1 MNIKKI
7 AASFLAAAMVTS
19 SLAIGSFAANIGV
32 SEGTLDEETGLLYV
46 PLDDGTLKVT
56 YPDGTSL
63 EGDIVIPEIFGDGEN
78 AKTVTE
84 MERNIITGQS
94 RVRSVS
100 IPKTI
105 EKIDSNPSY
114 FSSLSSLEEITVAED
129 NQFFSSEDGVLF
141 NKDKTELF
149 RYPVKKD
156 GTSYS
161 IPSTVSVVED
171 LCFNGSEI
179 ESVTIPNSVRLL
191 GDGAFCSCKNLKTLN
206 IPASVEEIGRGS
218 SLVAGSG
225 VTSITVD
232 AGNIHYIDVNGVL
245 FTADRKTLVAFP
257 VGSDMEEYTI
267 PDGTETVFSVVFEGD
282 SSIKKVNFPE
292 SVTKMDA
299 YTFLGCENLVS
310 AEIPNKVTEIRG
322 TFLGCSTLETVT
334 LPLSLTEIGNQ
345 TFGGCGSLKTINYT
359 GTQADWDK
367 IKIGTDNEAINN
379 ATIYFS
385 DGTTGGT
392 EITDVVQEPTVTE
405 KEDGTK
411 DFTPGVKKNA
421 TTSDSD
427 IETMKSITANAP
439 AEAFDEGVVLN
450 VSHDTFSGSGNSFA
464 VDISFVNSETNEKVQ
479 PKEGTSVTVKIP
491 VPENL
496 KNSDP
501 LFVYH
506 INDNGKAEKV
516 EAETETIAG
525 VKYMVFKATHF
536 STYVLSDNPN
546 AADDTAGG
554 NTSGSTGGNTGGTT
568 STPSTP
574 ADTTPSAPSTSTST
588 PAASDT
594 TSGESTS
601 SETMSSEPVSSD
613 NTTSSAPSASDSN
626 PTTGVAVSALPLLA
640 AVSAVIVIKN
650 KK

>member
-7 AASFLAAAMVTS
+7 AASFLAAAMVIS

-32 SEGTLDEETGLLYV
+32 AEGTLDEETGLLYV

-56 YPDGTSL
+56 YPDGVTL
-63 EGDIVIPEIFGDGEN
+63 EGDIVIPETFGEGDEE
-78 AKTVTE
+78 KTVTQIHYNLIFSPQN
-84 MERNIITGQS
+84 MTS
-94 RVRSVS
+94 LS

-105 EKIDSNPSY
+105 TNISREEKCV
-114 FSSLSSLEEITVAED
+114 SSSRLELASITVDED
-129 NQFFSSEDGVLF
+129 NPVFSSEDGVLF
-141 NKDKTELF
+141 NKDKTEIIK
-149 RYPVKKD
+149 YPSKKLR
-156 GTSYS
+156 TEYI
-161 IPSTVSVVED
+161 IPSTVVTIGD
-171 LCFNGSEI
+171 ACFAGCELQ
-179 ESVTIPNSVRLL
+179 SVTIPVSVKTI
-191 GDGAFCSCKNLKTLN
+191 GFHAFWDCWELSQLN
-206 IPASVEEIGRGS
+206 ILDSVSYINSGIIE
-218 SLVAGSG
+218 GSG
-225 VTSITVD
+225 VTEITVD
-232 AGNIHYIDVNGVL
+232 PGNTDYCVIDGVL
-245 FTADRKTLVAFP
+245 FTTDKKTLVAYP
-257 VGSDMEEYTI
+257 IANGLEEYYIPNGTEILLHSAFSGNKTIKNVII
-267 PDGTETVFSVVFEGD
+267 PD
-282 SSIKKVNFPE
+282 SI
-292 SVTKMDA
+292 TTIDA
-299 YTFLGCENLVS
+299 YTFGWCSNLTTV
-310 AEIPNKVTEIRG
+310 EIPSKVTEIRG
-322 TFLGCSTLETVT
+322 TFMGCFKLEAVT
-334 LPLSLTEIGNQ
+334 LPLSLTNIGSQ
-345 TFGGCGSLKTINYT
+345 TFNGCSSLKTVNYA

-367 IKIGTDNEAINN
+367 IRIGTDNEAINN

-392 EITDVVQEPTVTE
+392 EITDVVQKPAVTE

-501 LFVYH
+501 LFMYH

-613 NTTSSAPSASDSN
+613 NTTSSVPSTSDSN
-626 PTTGVAVSALPLLA
+626 PTTGVAMSALPLLA

>member
-1 MNIKKI
+1 MHSAFSGN
-7 AASFLAAAMVTS
+7 
-19 SLAIGSFAANIGV
+19 
-32 SEGTLDEETGLLYV
+32 
-46 PLDDGTLKVT
+46 
-56 YPDGTSL
+56 
-63 EGDIVIPEIFGDGEN
+63 
-78 AKTVTE
+78 
-84 MERNIITGQS
+84 
-94 RVRSVS
+94 
-100 IPKTI
+100 KTI
-105 EKIDSNPSY
+105 KNVI
-114 FSSLSSLEEITVAED
+114 
-129 NQFFSSEDGVLF
+129 
-141 NKDKTELF
+141 
-149 RYPVKKD
+149 
-156 GTSYS
+156 
-161 IPSTVSVVED
+161 IPD
-171 LCFNGSEI
+171 
-179 ESVTIPNSVRLL
+179 SVT
-191 GDGAFCSCKNLKTLN
+191 
-206 IPASVEEIGRGS
+206 
-218 SLVAGSG
+218 
-225 VTSITVD
+225 
-232 AGNIHYIDVNGVL
+232 
-245 FTADRKTLVAFP
+245 
-257 VGSDMEEYTI
+257 TI
-267 PDGTETVFSVVFEGD
+267 
-282 SSIKKVNFPE
+282 
-292 SVTKMDA
+292 DA
-299 YTFLGCENLVS
+299 YTFGWCSNLTTV
-310 AEIPNKVTEIRG
+310 EIPSKVTEIRG
-322 TFLGCSTLETVT
+322 TFMGCFKLEAVT
-334 LPLSLTEIGNQ
+334 LPLSLTNIGSQ
-345 TFGGCGSLKTINYT
+345 TFNGCSSLKTVNYA
-359 GTQADWDK
+359 GTQKDWDK
-367 IKIGTDNEAINN
+367 IEIGTDNEDINN

-385 DGTTGGT
+385 DGTIGGT

-594 TSGESTS
+594 TTGESTS

>member
-7 AASFLAAAMVTS
+7 AASFLAAAMVIS

-32 SEGTLDEETGLLYV
+32 AEGTLDEETGLLYV
-46 PLDDGTLKVT
+46 PLEDGTLQVT
-56 YPDGTSL
+56 IPDGTHPN
-63 EGDIVIPEIFGDGEN
+63 GDIVIPETFGEGEN
-78 AKTVTE
+78 AKTVTQIHGDLIYYS
-84 MERNIITGQS
+84 RGITS
-94 RVRSVS
+94 LF
-100 IPKTI
+100 IPKTVVS
-105 EKIDSNPSY
+105 IDHWHTLSTFGYLESITVDEENTA
-114 FSSLSSLEEITVAED
+114 FSSV
-129 NQFFSSEDGVLF
+129 DGVLF
-141 NKDKTELF
+141 NKDKTKILK
-149 RYPVKKD
+149 YPFEKSEI
-156 GTSYS
+156 GYS
-161 IPSTVSVVED
+161 IPSTVTTVGYS
-171 LCFNGSEI
+171 CFGGSKI
-179 ESVTIPNSVRLL
+179 HSVTIPDSVKELEW
-191 GDGAFCSCKNLKTLN
+191 GAFENCRALTELN
-206 IPASVEEIGRGS
+206 IPSSVVTIGHG
-218 SLVAGSG
+218 LVNNSG
-225 VTSITVD
+225 VSKITVD
-232 AGNIHYIDVNGVL
+232 SANTNFCAVDGVL
-245 FTADRKTLVAFP
+245 FSADKKTLVAFP
-257 VGSDMEEYTI
+257 VSSEIEEYAI
-267 PDGTETVFSVVFEGD
+267 PTETEILLENAFRGD
-282 SSIKKVNFPE
+282 TKIKKITIPE
-292 SVTKMDA
+292 SVTFIDRYAFME
-299 YTFLGCENLVS
+299 CQNLLSIEILSGVS
-310 AEIPNKVTEIRG
+310 VIDGIFG
-322 TFLGCSTLETVT
+322 GCSSLETVT
-334 LPLSLTEIGNQ
+334 LPLSITKIGSN
-345 TFGGCGSLKTINYT
+345 TFAGCDNIKSVSYA
-359 GTQADWDK
+359 GTQEDWDK
-367 IKIGTDNEAINN
+367 IEIDPVGNESLNN
-379 ATIYFS
+379 ATIKFS
-385 DGTTGGT
+385 DSTTGGT

-613 NTTSSAPSASDSN
+613 NTTSSVPSTSDSN

-640 AVSAVIVIKN
+640 AVSAVIVIK
-650 KK
+650 KKK